1 MALDERLRESLKAL
15 DAMEG
20 RPAEDIVDAVV
31 ARGHRYRLLRRLTVG
46 AVAVVAAVTAI
57 AVAPRT
63 LDMWRGDERVPAVPA
78 PRGTVGFITTV
89 AGTGAGYSTGDG
101 GPAAEASLIASG
113 VIGFD
118 ADGNLYVQ
126 DDDVRVR
133 RIDPSGVI
141 TTVVGLSAGGEPAPG
156 EAGSVQGRAGAVDPL
171 GNLYVGA
178 DGRVVK
184 VTPSGRVSTVA
195 GTGREGFSGDG
206 GPATEAR
213 VSLAYAGMAVDSHGN
228 LYIAQYRY
236 DRVRRVD
243 TNGTITTIAGTG
255 QPGFSGDGGPA
266 REARLDG
273 PTTVSLDGQGNLY
286 VSDLHNHRI
295 RRIDTR
301 GIIATVAGNGEVGF
315 PTDGAVATEVPV
327 GAADVSADIQGNLY
341 VTDEAFP
348 GVFKVGTN
356 GILSIIAGTG
366 VAGYAGDGGPATEAQ
381 LSEPITVALGPDG
394 ALYIADWGNNR
405 IRKVVL
411 ER

>member
-15 DAMEG
+15 DAMEE
-20 RPAEDIVDAVV
+20 RPADIVDAVI
-31 ARGHRYRLLRRLTVG
+31 ARGRRYRLLRRLAVG
-46 AVAVVAAVTAI
+46 AVAVVAAVTSI

-78 PRGTVGFITTV
+78 PGGAVGQITTI

-118 ADGNLYVQ
+118 AVGNLYVQ

-156 EAGSVQGRAGAVDPL
+156 EAGSVQGRAGAVDLL

-178 DGRVVK
+178 DGRVAK
-184 VTPSGRVSTVA
+184 VTPSGTVSTVA

-213 VSLAYAGMAVDSHGN
+213 VSLAYAGMAVDSDGN

-236 DRVRRVD
+236 DRVRVMVAPRAKRGSMARRPSVS
-243 TNGTITTIAGTG
+243 TAKGTCTSRTYTTIGSAGSIREGSSRRWRGTARWVSPRMGRSRRRFQWAPPTSQPTSKATSTSPTKPSPGSSRSIPTG
-255 QPGFSGDGGPA
+255 SCPSSPA
-266 REARLDG
+266 
-273 PTTVSLDGQGNLY
+273 PVSRATR
-286 VSDLHNHRI
+286 VMEDLP
-295 RRIDTR
+295 RRR
-301 GIIATVAGNGEVGF
+301 N
-315 PTDGAVATEVPV
+315 
-327 GAADVSADIQGNLY
+327 
-341 VTDEAFP
+341 
-348 GVFKVGTN
+348 
-356 GILSIIAGTG
+356 
-366 VAGYAGDGGPATEAQ
+366 
-381 LSEPITVALGPDG
+381 
-394 ALYIADWGNNR
+394 
-405 IRKVVL
+405 
-411 ER
+411 